1 MECDYIADS
10 ERNVVFHVVELAGRL
25 LGCRG
30 GLGLR
35 CLLTGGITAGL
46 PSRFTRSGARAEH
59 LHGVGDDLRAVAVLA
74 FLVLPLARADAALDV
89 HLRALLQIFARD
101 LRKPAEEGDSV
112 PLGGL

>member
-1 MECDYIADS
+1 MERDYIADS
-10 ERNVVFHVVELAGRL
+10 ERNVVFHVVELARRL
-25 LGCRG
+25 LGRRR
-30 GLGLR
+30 GLGLG
-35 CLLTGGITAGL
+35 CLLGHCLTAL
-46 PSRFTRSGARAEH
+46 RSRLAGPGARAEH